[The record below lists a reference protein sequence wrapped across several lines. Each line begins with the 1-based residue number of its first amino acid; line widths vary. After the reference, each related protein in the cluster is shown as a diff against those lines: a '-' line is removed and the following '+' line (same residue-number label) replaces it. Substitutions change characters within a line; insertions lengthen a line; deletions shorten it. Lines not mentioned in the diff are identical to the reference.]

1 MLILISAGYQPY
13 PPTVFPPGAFY
24 HPVNN
29 TGGFPMQ
36 QNMQGF
42 PQPCG
47 GHMGLPHPA
56 DYAGKEVFTTNLYIY
71 Y

>member
-1 MLILISAGYQPY
+1 
-13 PPTVFPPGAFY
+13 
-24 HPVNN
+24 
-29 TGGFPMQ
+29 MQ

-56 DYAGKEVFTTNLYIY
+56 DYTGKEVFTTNLYIY